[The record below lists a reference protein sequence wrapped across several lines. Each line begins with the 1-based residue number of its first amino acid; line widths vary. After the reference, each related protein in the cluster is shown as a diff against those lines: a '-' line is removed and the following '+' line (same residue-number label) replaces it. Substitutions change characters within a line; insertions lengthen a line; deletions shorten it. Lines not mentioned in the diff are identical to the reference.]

1 MASILVVD
9 DERSMRE
16 FLEIL
21 LRKEG
26 HDVAVESDAA
36 AALARAAQ
44 GDLDLVITDLRL
56 GARLRHRRAARG
68 EGAVALRPRW

>member
-21 LRKEG
+21 LAKQG
-26 HDVAVESDAA
+26 HEVATESDVAG
-36 AALARAAQ
+36 ALER
-44 GDLDLVITDLRL
+44 LSETEFDLVLTDLRL
-56 GARLRHRRAARG
+56 GSGSGIEIL
-68 EGAVALRPRW
+68 E